1 MWRILLSAMCYSL
14 RPMIIYV
21 IITIVYNG
29 VSWIV
34 AVPGL
39 LNVVA
44 SFSAFFTDI
53 SYSFDANNHF

>member
-1 MWRILLSAMCYSL
+1 
-14 RPMIIYV
+14 MIIYV